1 MVSAENGIAVDFV
14 KSKVGL
20 NPFVDGDFFALLALE
35 MTMMIIFVVV
45 VFLGEVDDD
54 AFILSFDL

>member
-1 MVSAENGIAVDFV
+1 MSAENGIAVDFV

-20 NPFVDGDFFALLALE
+20 NPFVDGDFFALLALGDDDDDNNCGGG
-35 MTMMIIFVVV
+35 FL
-45 VFLGEVDDD
+45 LGEVDDD